1 MPEQPKSLQER
12 MAELLEDPTVRRK
25 LWTVVTDGEASDQKE
40 VREKAARLRQRMQD
54 LGLQPPDDGSE

>member
-1 MPEQPKSLQER
+1 MTEQPKSLQER

-25 LWTVVTDGEASDQKE
+25 LWSVVTDGEASDQQE

-54 LGLQPPDDGSE
+54 LGLQPPDDDRE

>member
-25 LWTVVTDGEASDQKE
+25 LWSVVTDGEASDQQE

-54 LGLQPPDDGSE
+54 LGLQPPDDDRP

>member
-1 MPEQPKSLQER
+1 

-25 LWTVVTDGEASDQKE
+25 LWSVVTDGEASDQQE

-54 LGLQPPDDGSE
+54 LGLQPPDDDRE

>member
-25 LWTVVTDGEASDQKE
+25 LWSVVTDGEASDQQE
-40 VREKAARLRQRMQD
+40 VREKAAHLRQRMQD
-54 LGLQPPDDGSE
+54 LGLQPPNDDRE